1 MTPDEQAFLVSIAAD
16 LTDDTKRLAYADW
29 LQDTKPN
36 STQADHDRAEFIRIQ
51 ISLATGFDYA
61 SNIPGNRGKLL
72 TPEVAVTF
80 AAPENELLDLHRD
93 AWEARIRQDL
103 PNSCIDVTF
112 HRGFP
117 TYVTVNGPHEL
128 VTSRILEAD
137 ADTNTLTGLRVTN
150 LGHNLPELL
159 AYEGIAKLT
168 TLDLGYNN
176 LGDEGAIYLADSPH
190 LARLRTLGLSVN
202 HIGNEGARAIADS
215 PYLTQLT
222 TLYLRHNNIRP
233 AGARAIAA
241 SPHFVNLIML
251 DLWDNGIGDE
261 GLAALARSPYLT
273 NLITLDLGHNNIG
286 DAGAAILIGATLPL
300 PAKSYAL
307 RTIGHKMLADQV
319 ERNARGPSGG
329 DANPHEPP
337 AKRRAVREGLS
348 DGMNPNPDKPTRKG
362 YVR

>member
-16 LTDDTKRLAYADW
+16 LIDDTKRLAYADW
-29 LQDTKPN
+29 LQDIKPN

-222 TLYLRHNNIRP
+222 TLYLRHNNI
-233 AGARAIAA
+233 
-241 SPHFVNLIML
+241 
-251 DLWDNGIGDE
+251 
-261 GLAALARSPYLT
+261 
-273 NLITLDLGHNNIG
+273 G